1 MRIHVRLWWS
11 VHSSSGGLVGRTRI
25 RLVLLFFLSF
35 FFFFSF
41 LDIFDVTSPNRHASD
56 GYGTVAD
63 WQSRLVAWSVQFVP
77 TARATFG
84 FGIGHHLLGCDDTR
98 SWIFVSWNEND
109 FSVPPLDS
117 HEKEKKKMSSVL
129 TFGIKKWTGRDR
141 VPPGNAC
148 AFFWFPRASKSGIG
162 EANGSEWI
170 NTHAPPGAQSTQLR
184 RSANKKELSFLP
196 VDVPTHPNAHDPSV
210 CLSFLSRYERM
221 ETYSCYIAV
230 LTLQTPPLTSSSSY
244 RRRPASFLS
253 LLI

>member
-117 HEKEKKKMSSVL
+117 QEKEKKRKENVVCFDFWDQEMD
-129 TFGIKKWTGRDR
+129 GTGSCAARECLRFLLISTCEQIRDR
-141 VPPGNAC
+141 WGQRERVNKHTRT
-148 AFFWFPRASKSGIG
+148 PRRAIYTAKAIG
-162 EANGSEWI
+162 
-170 NTHAPPGAQSTQLR
+170 
-184 RSANKKELSFLP
+184 K
-196 VDVPTHPNAHDPSV
+196 
-210 CLSFLSRYERM
+210 
-221 ETYSCYIAV
+221 
-230 LTLQTPPLTSSSSY
+230 
-244 RRRPASFLS
+244 
-253 LLI
+253 